1 MDRIVC
7 CISLVMAKLSVENK
21 TIEYNMRKS
30 KRAKQVRLTVNGDGV
45 VVATRPTRVP
55 EYRVIDFI
63 KQKFAWIQKRI
74 DQISRIDTDLMRYDR
89 KHYLMHKET
98 ARTLVN
104 EKLEYWNK
112 FYNFTY
118 HKVAI
123 RSQRTRWG
131 SCSSKGN
138 LNFNYKIIF
147 LSPELQDYLIVHE
160 LCHLQEMNH
169 GPNFWAL
176 VEKTV
181 PDWKSLSK
189 RINFRID

>member
-1 MDRIVC
+1 
-7 CISLVMAKLSVENK
+7 MAKLSIENT
-21 TIEYNMRKS
+21 TIEYSMRKS
-30 KRAKQVRLTVNGDGV
+30 KRAKQVRLTVNGDGI
-45 VVATRPTRVP
+45 VVATRPVRVP

-63 KQKFAWIQKRI
+63 KKQFAWIQKRL
-74 DQISRIDTDLMRYDR
+74 DQISRIDTDIMRYDR
-89 KHYLMHKET
+89 KHYLLHKES
-98 ARTLVN
+98 ARKLVH
-104 EKLEYWNK
+104 EKLEHWNS

-118 HKVAI
+118 NKVAI

-169 GPNFWAL
+169 GPNFWSL
-176 VEKTV
+176 VEKTI
-181 PDWKSLSK
+181 PDGRKLGKS
-189 RINFRID
+189 INFRVD